1 MIDQY
6 TYETLSRAFLS
17 PPVLA
22 IVRKYYSSYDSLI
35 SAAQEKFNE
44 LRDKPFAENII
55 AELYAFYDYIK
66 DYQPEIEDKWDN
78 GEDDLLD
85 EDIDEEENVEEREEE
100 RPSWIEARRQLI
112 EKWKAENEERKQ
124 KKQELVESVKKELK
138 TILRNAGE
146 PLALEDIVSRYN
158 SLNPDAHIK
167 DSIIRNCLH
176 DTKVFINVGRKSL
189 FALKNKA
196 NKNIFKGSL
205 YDAVIKVLHSK
216 SMPFLMDELVEGV
229 LKLRPDSNQK
239 SARSIITSMLKSHRV
254 FMYNDKYIGLDTIK
268 YHRSFKKTVY
278 EARETF
284 DDKLKRLMAFIRE
297 NNRLPFTNGPQ
308 EETSIAVWFN
318 RITQSTSLTTEQ
330 MVAIYN
336 LKKEI
341 DATDMPQNVE
351 QFTFRQ
357 NCSDYKAVVMRTG
370 KLVPYSRTDSL
381 YRWFTKYC
389 AEYSSLKDVRK
400 VYFDDLV
407 AFLSNFGYEL
417 NLR

>member
-1 MIDQY
+1 M
-6 TYETLSRAFLS
+6 
-17 PPVLA
+17 
-22 IVRKYYSSYDSLI
+22 
-35 SAAQEKFNE
+35 
-44 LRDKPFAENII
+44 
-55 AELYAFYDYIK
+55 
-66 DYQPEIEDKWDN
+66 
-78 GEDDLLD
+78 
-85 EDIDEEENVEEREEE
+85 
-100 RPSWIEARRQLI
+100 
-112 EKWKAENEERKQ
+112 
-124 KKQELVESVKKELK
+124 
-138 TILRNAGE
+138 RNANT
-146 PLALEDIVSRYN
+146 PLSIEDIVAKHNDLHPES
-158 SLNPDAHIK
+158 PVDK
-167 DSIIRNCLH
+167 SIIRNCLR
-176 DTKVFINVGRKSL
+176 DTKIFINVGKKSL
-189 FALKNKA
+189 FALKTKA
-196 NKNIFKGSL
+196 SKNIFKGSL
-205 YDAVIKVLHSK
+205 YEAVIKALHSK
-216 SMPFLMDELVEGV
+216 SMPFLMDELVEAV

-239 SARSIITSMLKSHRV
+239 SVRSIITSMLKSHRV

-268 YHRSFKKTVY
+268 YHRSFKKTEY

-284 DDKLKRLMAFIRE
+284 EEKLKRLMAFIQK

-318 RITQSTSLTTEQ
+318 RISQSTNLTTEQ

-357 NCSDYKAVVMRTG
+357 NCADYKAVVMRTG

-407 AFLSNFGYEL
+407 AFLLNFGYEL